1 MLTKLMTALA
11 SFRREESG
19 ATAIEYAII
28 VGVIAAGVA
37 VGATTFGGDVTG
49 ALNGMSTELSAMK

>member
-1 MLTKLMTALA
+1 MLTKLLSALA

-37 VGATTFGGDVTG
+37 VGAGTFKGDVTG